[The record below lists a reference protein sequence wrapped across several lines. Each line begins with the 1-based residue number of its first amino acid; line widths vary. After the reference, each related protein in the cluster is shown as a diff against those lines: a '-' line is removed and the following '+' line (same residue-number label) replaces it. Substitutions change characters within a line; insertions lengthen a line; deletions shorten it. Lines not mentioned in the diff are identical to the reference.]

1 MDPQSIIDATAAA
14 KSRDEYGNGDIGGS
28 CSTGHMNTSAGRGG
42 PTDADARMG
51 IEAVI
56 SDPEFHQFLQ
66 FVAQSGQ
73 HELPRDTPRV
83 VLEVLGNNLQ
93 ECVTKLQMDKEGRL
107 AEQKR
112 ALADIFA
119 RGGLDPAT
127 RHQQTNQV
135 LCRTQSAVRVIHEE
149 LESRQK
155 LYRLQEQICND
166 QFRQNQQEQQQ
177 QQQQQLAAVAVQQ
190 QQEQWRQQIF
200 LAQQQQQVQ
209 QQQQHLYQ
217 QQLMQQQQQMGMG
230 MGMGMGQMMMGGGAM
245 GGGAMGGGAM
255 GGGAMGGG
263 AMRGDVMGAGVGMP
277 PLRPPPPPP
286 PPKQGGA
293 L

>member
-1 MDPQSIIDATAAA
+1 MDPQSIIEATAAA

-28 CSTGHMNTSAGRGG
+28 CSTGHMSTSAGRGA

-135 LCRTQSAVRVIHEE
+135 LCRTQSAVRLIHEE

-155 LYRLQEQICND
+155 LYRLQEQICNE

-177 QQQQQLAAVAVQQ
+177 QQQLAAAAVQQ

-200 LAQQQQQVQ
+200 LAQQQQQQQQVQ
-209 QQQQHLYQ
+209 QQHQHLYQ
-217 QQLMQQQQQMGMG
+217 QQLMQQQQQQQMG
-230 MGMGMGQMMMGGGAM
+230 MGMGMGQMM
-245 GGGAMGGGAM
+245 M

>member
-28 CSTGHMNTSAGRGG
+28 CSTGHMSTSAGRGA

-93 ECVTKLQMDKEGRL
+93 ECVAKLQMDKEGRL

-135 LCRTQSAVRVIHEE
+135 LCRTQSAVRLIHEE

-155 LYRLQEQICND
+155 LYRLQEQICNE

-177 QQQQQLAAVAVQQ
+177 QQQLAAAAVQQ

-200 LAQQQQQVQ
+200 LAQQQQQQQQVQ
-209 QQQQHLYQ
+209 QQHQHLYQ
-217 QQLMQQQQQMGMG
+217 QQLMQQQQQQQMGMG
-230 MGMGMGQMMMGGGAM
+230 MGMG
-245 GGGAMGGGAM
+245 
-255 GGGAMGGG
+255 
-263 AMRGDVMGAGVGMP
+263 
-277 PLRPPPPPP
+277 
-286 PPKQGGA
+286 
-293 L
+293 

>member
-28 CSTGHMNTSAGRGG
+28 CSTGHMSTSAGRGA

-93 ECVTKLQMDKEGRL
+93 ECVAKLQMDKEGRL

-135 LCRTQSAVRVIHEE
+135 LCRTQSAVRLLHEE

-155 LYRLQEQICND
+155 LYRLQEQICNE

-177 QQQQQLAAVAVQQ
+177 QQQLAAAAVQQ

-200 LAQQQQQVQ
+200 LAQQQQQQQQVQ
-209 QQQQHLYQ
+209 QQHQHLYQ
-217 QQLMQQQQQMGMG
+217 QQLMQQQQQQQMG
-230 MGMGMGQMMMGGGAM
+230 MGMGMGQMM
-245 GGGAMGGGAM
+245 M

>member
-28 CSTGHMNTSAGRGG
+28 CSTGHMSTSAGRGA

-135 LCRTQSAVRVIHEE
+135 LCRTQSAVRLIHEE

-155 LYRLQEQICND
+155 LYRLQEQICNE

-177 QQQQQLAAVAVQQ
+177 QQQLAVAAVQQ

-200 LAQQQQQVQ
+200 LAQQQQQQQQVQ
-209 QQQQHLYQ
+209 QQHQHLYQ
-217 QQLMQQQQQMGMG
+217 QQLMQQQQQQQMG
-230 MGMGMGQMMMGGGAM
+230 MGMGMGQMM
-245 GGGAMGGGAM
+245 M

-286 PPKQGGA
+286 PPKQGGGA

>member
-155 LYRLQEQICND
+155 LYRLQEQICNE

-177 QQQQQLAAVAVQQ
+177 QQQQQLAAAAVQQ

-200 LAQQQQQVQ
+200 LAQQQQQQ
-209 QQQQHLYQ
+209 QQVQHQHQLLQQ
-217 QQLMQQQQQMGMG
+217 MG
-230 MGMGMGQMMMGGGAM
+230 MGMGMGQMMM

>member
-28 CSTGHMNTSAGRGG
+28 CSTGHMSTSAGRGA

-135 LCRTQSAVRVIHEE
+135 LCRTQSAVRLIHEE

-155 LYRLQEQICND
+155 LYRLQEQICNE

-177 QQQQQLAAVAVQQ
+177 QQQLAAAAVQQ

-200 LAQQQQQVQ
+200 LAQQQQQQQQVQ
-209 QQQQHLYQ
+209 QQHQHLYQ
-217 QQLMQQQQQMGMG
+217 QQLMQQQQQQQQMG
-230 MGMGMGQMMMGGGAM
+230 MGMGMGQMM
-245 GGGAMGGGAM
+245 M

>member
-28 CSTGHMNTSAGRGG
+28 CSTGHMSTSAGRGA

-93 ECVTKLQMDKEGRL
+93 ECVAKLQMDKEGRL

-135 LCRTQSAVRVIHEE
+135 LCRTQSAVRLIHEE

-155 LYRLQEQICND
+155 LYRLQEQICNE

-177 QQQQQLAAVAVQQ
+177 QQQLAAAAVQQ

-200 LAQQQQQVQ
+200 LAQQQQQQ
-209 QQQQHLYQ
+209 QQVQHQHQHLYQ
-217 QQLMQQQQQMGMG
+217 QQLMQQQQQQQMG
-230 MGMGMGQMMMGGGAM
+230 MGMGMGQMM
-245 GGGAMGGGAM
+245 M

>member
-28 CSTGHMNTSAGRGG
+28 CSTGHMSTSAGRGA

-135 LCRTQSAVRVIHEE
+135 LCRTQSAVRLIHEE

-155 LYRLQEQICND
+155 LYRLQEQICNE

-177 QQQQQLAAVAVQQ
+177 QQQLAAAAVQQ

-209 QQQQHLYQ
+209 QQHQHLYQ
-217 QQLMQQQQQMGMG
+217 QQLMQQQQQQQQMG
-230 MGMGMGQMMMGGGAM
+230 MGMGMGQMM
-245 GGGAMGGGAM
+245 M

>member
-1 MDPQSIIDATAAA
+1 MDPLSIIDATAAA

-28 CSTGHMNTSAGRGG
+28 CSTGHMSTSAGRGA

-93 ECVTKLQMDKEGRL
+93 ECVAKLQMDKEGRL

-135 LCRTQSAVRVIHEE
+135 LCRTQSAVRLIHEE

-155 LYRLQEQICND
+155 LYRLQEQICNE

-177 QQQQQLAAVAVQQ
+177 QQQLAAAAVQQ

-200 LAQQQQQVQ
+200 LAQQQQQQQQVQ
-209 QQQQHLYQ
+209 QQHQHLYQ
-217 QQLMQQQQQMGMG
+217 QQLMQQQQQQQMG
-230 MGMGMGQMMMGGGAM
+230 MGMGMGQMM
-245 GGGAMGGGAM
+245 M

>member
-28 CSTGHMNTSAGRGG
+28 CSTGHMSTSAGRGA

-93 ECVTKLQMDKEGRL
+93 ECVAKLQMDKEGRL

-135 LCRTQSAVRVIHEE
+135 LCRTQSAVRLIHEE

-155 LYRLQEQICND
+155 LYRLQEQICNE

-177 QQQQQLAAVAVQQ
+177 QQQLAAAAVQQ

-200 LAQQQQQVQ
+200 LAQQQQQQQQVQ
-209 QQQQHLYQ
+209 QQHQHLYQ
-217 QQLMQQQQQMGMG
+217 QQLMQQQQQQQMG
-230 MGMGMGQMMMGGGAM
+230 MGMGMGQMM
-245 GGGAMGGGAM
+245 M

>member
-28 CSTGHMNTSAGRGG
+28 CSTGHMSTSAGRGA

-135 LCRTQSAVRVIHEE
+135 LCRTQSAVRLIHEE

-155 LYRLQEQICND
+155 LYRLQEQICNE

-177 QQQQQLAAVAVQQ
+177 QQQLAAAAVQQ

-200 LAQQQQQVQ
+200 LAQQQQQQQQVQ
-209 QQQQHLYQ
+209 QQHQHLYQ
-217 QQLMQQQQQMGMG
+217 QQLMQQQQQQQMG
-230 MGMGMGQMMMGGGAM
+230 MGMGMGQMM
-245 GGGAMGGGAM
+245 M

>member
-28 CSTGHMNTSAGRGG
+28 CSTGHMSTSAGRGA

-93 ECVTKLQMDKEGRL
+93 ECVAKLQMDKEGRL

-135 LCRTQSAVRVIHEE
+135 LCRTQSAVRLIHEE

-177 QQQQQLAAVAVQQ
+177 QQQLAAAAVQQ

-200 LAQQQQQVQ
+200 LAQQQQQQQQVQ
-209 QQQQHLYQ
+209 QQHQHLYQ
-217 QQLMQQQQQMGMG
+217 QQLMQQQQQQQMG
-230 MGMGMGQMMMGGGAM
+230 MGMGMGQMM
-245 GGGAMGGGAM
+245 M

>member
-112 ALADIFA
+112 ALSDIFA

-177 QQQQQLAAVAVQQ
+177 QQQLAAAAVQQ

-209 QQQQHLYQ
+209 QQHQHLYQ
-217 QQLMQQQQQMGMG
+217 QQLMQQQQQQQQMG
-230 MGMGMGQMMMGGGAM
+230 MGMGMGQMM
-245 GGGAMGGGAM
+245 M

>member
-28 CSTGHMNTSAGRGG
+28 CSTGHMSTSAGRGA

-93 ECVTKLQMDKEGRL
+93 ECVAKLQMDKEGRL

-135 LCRTQSAVRVIHEE
+135 LCRTQSAVRLIHEE

-155 LYRLQEQICND
+155 LYRLQEQICNE

-177 QQQQQLAAVAVQQ
+177 QQQLAAAAVQQ

-200 LAQQQQQVQ
+200 LAQQQQQQQQVQ
-209 QQQQHLYQ
+209 QQHQHLYQ
-217 QQLMQQQQQMGMG
+217 QQLMQQQQQQQMG

-245 GGGAMGGGAM
+245 GGGAM
-255 GGGAMGGG
+255 
-263 AMRGDVMGAGVGMP
+263 RGDVMGAGVAMP

>member
-28 CSTGHMNTSAGRGG
+28 CSTGHMSTSAGRGA

-93 ECVTKLQMDKEGRL
+93 ECVAKLQMDKEGRL

-119 RGGLDPAT
+119 RGGLGPAT

-135 LCRTQSAVRVIHEE
+135 LCRTQSAVRLIHEE

-177 QQQQQLAAVAVQQ
+177 QQQLAAAAVQQ

-200 LAQQQQQVQ
+200 LAQQQQQQQQVQ
-209 QQQQHLYQ
+209 QQHQHLYQ
-217 QQLMQQQQQMGMG
+217 QQLMQQQQQQQMG
-230 MGMGMGQMMMGGGAM
+230 MGMGMGQMM
-245 GGGAMGGGAM
+245 M

>member
-28 CSTGHMNTSAGRGG
+28 CSTGHMSTSAGRGA

-135 LCRTQSAVRVIHEE
+135 LCRTQSAVRLIHEE

-155 LYRLQEQICND
+155 LYRLQEQICNE

-177 QQQQQLAAVAVQQ
+177 QQQQ
-190 QQEQWRQQIF
+190 
-200 LAQQQQQVQ
+200 
-209 QQQQHLYQ
+209 
-217 QQLMQQQQQMGMG
+217 MG
-230 MGMGMGQMMMGGGAM
+230 MGMGMGQMM
-245 GGGAMGGGAM
+245 M

>member
-28 CSTGHMNTSAGRGG
+28 CSTGHMSTSAGRGA

-93 ECVTKLQMDKEGRL
+93 ECVAKLQMDKEGRL

-135 LCRTQSAVRVIHEE
+135 LCRTQSAVRLIHEE

-155 LYRLQEQICND
+155 LYRLQEQICNE

-177 QQQQQLAAVAVQQ
+177 QQQLAAAAVQQ

-209 QQQQHLYQ
+209 QQHQHLYQ
-217 QQLMQQQQQMGMG
+217 QQLMQQQQQQQMG
-230 MGMGMGQMMMGGGAM
+230 MGMGMGQMM
-245 GGGAMGGGAM
+245 M

>member
-1 MDPQSIIDATAAA
+1 
-14 KSRDEYGNGDIGGS
+14 
-28 CSTGHMNTSAGRGG
+28 
-42 PTDADARMG
+42 MG

-93 ECVTKLQMDKEGRL
+93 ECVAKLQMDKEGRL

-135 LCRTQSAVRVIHEE
+135 LCRTQSAVRLIHEE

-155 LYRLQEQICND
+155 LYRLQEQICNE

-177 QQQQQLAAVAVQQ
+177 QQQLAAAAVQQ

-200 LAQQQQQVQ
+200 LAQQQQQQQQVQ
-209 QQQQHLYQ
+209 QQHQHLYQ
-217 QQLMQQQQQMGMG
+217 QQLMQQQQQQQMG
-230 MGMGMGQMMMGGGAM
+230 MGMGMGQMM
-245 GGGAMGGGAM
+245 M

>member
-28 CSTGHMNTSAGRGG
+28 CSTGHMSTSAGRGA

-93 ECVTKLQMDKEGRL
+93 ECVAKLQMDKEGRL

-135 LCRTQSAVRVIHEE
+135 LCRTQSAVRLIHEE

-155 LYRLQEQICND
+155 LYRLQEQICNE

-177 QQQQQLAAVAVQQ
+177 QQQLAVAAVQQ

-200 LAQQQQQVQ
+200 LAQQQQQQQQVQ
-209 QQQQHLYQ
+209 QQHQHLYQ
-217 QQLMQQQQQMGMG
+217 QQLMQQQQQQQMG
-230 MGMGMGQMMMGGGAM
+230 MGMGMGQMM
-245 GGGAMGGGAM
+245 M

>member
-28 CSTGHMNTSAGRGG
+28 CSTGHMSTSAGRGA

-93 ECVTKLQMDKEGRL
+93 ECVAKLQMDKEGRL

-135 LCRTQSAVRVIHEE
+135 LCRTQSAVRLIHEE

-155 LYRLQEQICND
+155 LYRLQEQICNE

-177 QQQQQLAAVAVQQ
+177 QQQLAAAAVQQ

-200 LAQQQQQVQ
+200 LAQQQQQQQQVQ
-209 QQQQHLYQ
+209 QQHQHLYQ
-217 QQLMQQQQQMGMG
+217 QQLMQQQQLQQMG
-230 MGMGMGQMMMGGGAM
+230 MGMGMGQMM
-245 GGGAMGGGAM
+245 M

>member
-28 CSTGHMNTSAGRGG
+28 CSTGHMSTSAGRGA

-127 RHQQTNQV
+127 RHHQTNQV

-155 LYRLQEQICND
+155 LYRLQEQICNE

-177 QQQQQLAAVAVQQ
+177 QQQQQLAAAAVQQ

-200 LAQQQQQVQ
+200 LAQQQQQQ
-209 QQQQHLYQ
+209 QQVQHQHQHLYQ
-217 QQLMQQQQQMGMG
+217 QQLMQQQQQQQMG
-230 MGMGMGQMMMGGGAM
+230 MGMGMGQMM
-245 GGGAMGGGAM
+245 M

>member
-28 CSTGHMNTSAGRGG
+28 CSTGHMSTSAGRGA

-93 ECVTKLQMDKEGRL
+93 ECVAKLQMDKEGRL

-135 LCRTQSAVRVIHEE
+135 LCRTQSAVRLIHEE

-155 LYRLQEQICND
+155 LYRLQEQICNE

-177 QQQQQLAAVAVQQ
+177 LAAAAVQQ

-200 LAQQQQQVQ
+200 LAQQQQQQ
-209 QQQQHLYQ
+209 QQVQHQHQHLYQ
-217 QQLMQQQQQMGMG
+217 QQLMQQQQQQQMG
-230 MGMGMGQMMMGGGAM
+230 MGMGMGQMM
-245 GGGAMGGGAM
+245 M